1 METVMKLVI
10 ILGIAVLALPIISC
24 GAPAAEEHPD
34 IVRGSVE
41 RVVDGD
47 GLYLVGYDNQI
58 RLWGIDAP
66 ERSDAGYT
74 EATDHLRRI
83 TDGYEVQC
91 NKKDVDRYGRLVGQ
105 CFLQDGTDLGSAMIE
120 AGHSVEY
127 CSFSRGFYGTC
138 N

>member
-1 METVMKLVI
+1 MNLRTASVVLVAALLVAVPVVVVGAEYPETV
-10 ILGIAVLALPIISC
+10 S
-24 GAPAAEEHPD
+24 
-34 IVRGSVE
+34 GSVE

-47 GLYLVGYDNQI
+47 GLYVVGYDRQI

-83 TDGYEVQC
+83 TDGHEVRC
-91 NKKDVDRYGRLVGQ
+91 NKRDVDRYGRLVGQ
-105 CFLQDGTDLGSAMIE
+105 CFLPDGTDLGAAMIE

-138 N
+138 D